1 MHRLGAILAAIGI
14 VIERLRICTDIE
26 MPHRNGEMAT
36 RTSVLASGCAM
47 CQRYSTFYCIVD
59 ELPRCGL
66 SRYTVTTSI
75 SIVHC
80 VTLHSIVMTF
90 FHPIVGRP

>member
-1 MHRLGAILAAIGI
+1 MHRLGVILAAFGI
-14 VIERLRICTDIE
+14 AIERLRICTDIE
-26 MPHRNGEMAT
+26 LPPRNGEMAT

-47 CQRYSTFYCIVD
+47 CQRYSTFYCIGD

-80 VTLHSIVMTF
+80 VTLHCIVMTF
-90 FHPIVGRP
+90 FHPVVGRP